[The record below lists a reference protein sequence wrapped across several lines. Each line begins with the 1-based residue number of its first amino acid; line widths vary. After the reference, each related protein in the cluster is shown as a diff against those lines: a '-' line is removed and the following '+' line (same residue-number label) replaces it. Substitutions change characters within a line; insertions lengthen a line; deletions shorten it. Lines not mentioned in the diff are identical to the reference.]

1 MAPMIDYDPYAE
13 AVMADPHPFYRQLR
27 DEAPA
32 YYVEKYDAWALT
44 RFEDVWMAAGEPTL
58 FSSTAGTLPAQVL
71 TKEQPVIPI
80 LNYVD
85 PPEHSELRGLFNSR
99 FTPRAVNAMES
110 AVRAAAV
117 ELLERGAAAETFDF
131 VEDFAMPFSTRVA
144 ADVIGVPAGDMPAM
158 VDWMQRFFRH
168 DPDGGSMTPDGIAA
182 LDEVNRF
189 GADLTRERRKRPN
202 EAKDA
207 INAMLA
213 HEKVTGKAFSD
224 EEAGMHLGMLVIA
237 GAETSAKALALTISL
252 LARYPDQKRCL
263 QDDPG
268 LIVDGFHEALRFDNP
283 TQFLCRTVAQPTKL
297 HGQSMSP
304 GQGVMLLYAS
314 GNRDEREFD
323 RPEVFDVTRRPARIL
338 SFSVG
343 RHLCLGIHVARLE
356 ARVALE
362 EILKRYPN
370 FEVDFDHAETIRT
383 EFIRGYT
390 HLPIRLGSR
399 SASREKDS

>member
-1 MAPMIDYDPYAE
+1 MIDYDPYSEE
-13 AVMADPHPFYRQLR
+13 ALADPHPIYRRLR

-44 RFEDVWMAAGEPTL
+44 RFEDVWNASSDPDV
-58 FSSTAGTLPAQVL
+58 FSSTSGTLPSQVL

-85 PPEHSELRGLFNSR
+85 PPLHTELRGIFNAR
-99 FTPRAVNAMES
+99 FTPRAVHATEA
-110 AVRAAAV
+110 AVRDAAV
-117 ELLERGAAAETFDF
+117 ALLARGAEKGTFDI
-131 VEDFAMPFSTRVA
+131 VDEFAMPFATRVA
-144 ADVIGVPAGDMPAM
+144 ADVIGVPASDMPSM

-182 LDEVNRF
+182 LGEVNRF
-189 GADLTRERRKRPN
+189 GADLTRNRRRHPN
-202 EAKDA
+202 DAPDA

-213 HEKVTGKAFSD
+213 HEKKTGRVFSD

-237 GAETSAKALALTISL
+237 GAETSAKALALMISL
-252 LARYPDQKRCL
+252 LARHPDQRRHL
-263 QDDPG
+263 IDDPS
-268 LIVDGFHEALRFDNP
+268 LVVDGFHESLRYDNP
-283 TQFLCRTVAQPTKL
+283 TQFLCRTVAKSTRL
-297 HGQSMSP
+297 HDQRLSP

-314 GNRDEREFD
+314 GNRDDREFE
-323 RPEVFDVTRRPARIL
+323 RPDVFDVTRRPARIL

-356 ARVALE
+356 ARVAIE
-362 EILKRYPN
+362 EILARFPEY
-370 FEVDFDHAETIRT
+370 EVDFDRAEQVRT

-390 HLPIRLGSR
+390 RLPVRLQP
-399 SASREKDS
+399 